1 MDKEDCNSCHYFVG
15 GDNLGQCRRFPV
27 YQNRHKNEW
36 CGEFMAKNENFASMV
51 DVLTNQVTTE
61 EPKRRGRPRHNV

>member
-1 MDKEDCNSCHYFVG
+1 MDTEDCNSCHYFKG
-15 GDNLGQCRRFPV
+15 GDALGQCRRFPT

-36 CGEFMAKNENFASMV
+36 CGEYTMNNDCVTSMV
-51 DVLTNQVTTE
+51 NVLTNQVNTE